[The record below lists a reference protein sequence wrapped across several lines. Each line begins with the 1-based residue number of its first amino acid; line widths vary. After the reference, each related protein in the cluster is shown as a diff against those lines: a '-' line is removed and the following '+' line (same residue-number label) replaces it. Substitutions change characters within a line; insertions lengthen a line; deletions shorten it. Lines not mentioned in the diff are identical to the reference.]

1 MVCTKDVNYANRMI
15 QKITNSALVQYCYIY
30 QINLYRTSNVNCN
43 PYEITRARNRRF
55 LAFPHSFYIRYVIEI
70 NALFILTHTVVQKL
84 ETKSVILQLNK
95 WCFIFSAIQ
104 ISCDFEIH
112 NPALFVLSFK
122 NGFHYDRE
130 NEKCIF

>member
-15 QKITNSALVQYCYIY
+15 QKLQTRHLSHIPIFTKSI
-30 QINLYRTSNVNCN
+30 RTETSNFNCN

-55 LAFPHSFYIRYVIEI
+55 LAIPHSFYIRYVIEI